1 MVDIFQNC
9 KNKLGF
15 ISSEIK
21 DEIRNFLKN
30 PTTENWTKISFLI
43 IGADSRTTLHQAVL
57 VVNPSIQKNNFNQWE
72 RIPKVEEVYR
82 AILIAGNLD

>member
-1 MVDIFQNC
+1 MIDIFQNC

-21 DEIRNFLKN
+21 DEIRNYLKN
-30 PTTENWTKISFLI
+30 PTHENWTKISFLI
-43 IGADSRTTLHQAVL
+43 IGSDARTTLHQTVS
-57 VVNPSIQKNNFNQWE
+57 VVNPMVQKNSLNQWE
-72 RIPKVEEVYR
+72 SIPKVEEVYR